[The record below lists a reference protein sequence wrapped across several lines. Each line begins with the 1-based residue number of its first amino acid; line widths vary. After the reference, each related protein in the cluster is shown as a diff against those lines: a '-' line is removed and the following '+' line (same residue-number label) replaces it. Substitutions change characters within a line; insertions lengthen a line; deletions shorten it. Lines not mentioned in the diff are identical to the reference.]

1 MLGKEASERGSQAA
15 ADVTD
20 CRGKAPPVVLTL
32 AGFDPSGGAGITADL
47 QTFAAHG
54 LFGTSAITA
63 ITVQSTLGV
72 FEVQPVDTGLLRRTL
87 ACLQEDLPPRGI
99 KLGMLGSAEVMETV
113 VEFLRGLGSS
123 KPLVVLDP
131 VLRSS
136 SGRELFPS
144 EALATLHSDLLP
156 LIDWMTPNWSE
167 LALLSGRRV
176 EDLEAAEEALRSVGE
191 RHPHLTLVATGG
203 EEEPPTDLLR
213 LPDGSVERLEGNHIL
228 TCSTHGTGCA
238 LSSALLAELV
248 LGSAPLEAARK
259 AKAFVEGALRNA
271 PGLGAGRG
279 PLGLLWPLRADRR

>member
-1 MLGKEASERGSQAA
+1 MLGREAREPGLRLA

-20 CRGKAPPVVLTL
+20 RQEKAPPVLLTI

-63 ITVQSTLGV
+63 YTVQSTLGV
-72 FEVQPVDTGLLRRTL
+72 FEIQPVGTGVLRRTL
-87 ACLQEDLPPRGI
+87 DCLQEDLPPRGI

-113 VEFLRGLGSS
+113 VDFLRGLGLSR
-123 KPLVVLDP
+123 PVVVLDP

-144 EALATLHSDLLP
+144 EALGRLHSDLLP

-167 LALLSGRRV
+167 LALLADRRV
-176 EDLEAAEEALRSVGE
+176 EDLDAAEQALRSLGK
-191 RHPHLTLVATGG
+191 RHPQMTLVATGG
-203 EEEPPTDLLR
+203 DAEPPTDLLR
-213 LPDGSVERLEGNHIL
+213 LPDGSVQRLQGTHIP
-228 TCSTHGTGCA
+228 TRSTHGTGCA
-238 LSSALLAELV
+238 LSSALLARLV
-248 LGSAPLEAARK
+248 LGSAPFEAATE

-279 PLGLLWPLRADRR
+279 PMGLLWPLQADRR